1 MPYPQNLQTAKEVE
15 SIVRENGAIPATIAI
30 LNGVPCIGE
39 LIQVDHN
46 ILQSWLWSY
55 RTW

>member
-30 LNGVPCIGE
+30 LNGVPCIGQ
-39 LIQVDHN
+39 LFLVDHN
-46 ILQSWLWSY
+46 VLDSWIWTY
-55 RTW
+55 RTC

>member
-30 LNGVPCIGE
+30 LNGVPCIGQ
-39 LIQVDHN
+39 LLLVDQHV
-46 ILQSWLWSY
+46 LDSWIWTY
-55 RTW
+55 RTC